1 MASFS
6 THTVF
11 NQVPPLED
19 YSLYETD
26 PALRAAVARRRG
38 GLGGRPRRP
47 WRLLGRAQTLAAGDE
62 ANRHP
67 PRLISYDRGGHRV
80 DQIDPSWR
88 LLMGGVVAR
97 GLQPCWAQPAPGA
110 QAARAAA

>member
-1 MASFS
+1 M
-6 THTVF
+6 
-11 NQVPPLED
+11 
-19 YSLYETD
+19 D
-26 PALRAAVARRRG
+26 PALRAAVAAKARG

-47 WRLLGRAQTLAAGDE
+47 WRLARRAQTLAAGDE

-80 DQIDPSWR
+80 DQIEFHPSWR

-97 GLQPCWAQPAPGA
+97 GLHSRAWRSRRRAPST
-110 QAARAAA
+110 ARAPPPT

>member
-26 PALRAAVARRRG
+26 PRCARRCARRRG
-38 GLGGRPRRP
+38 GLRGDLAAHGA
-47 WRLLGRAQTLAAGDE
+47 WLGRAQTLAAGDE

-80 DQIDPSWR
+80 DQIEFHPP
-88 LLMGGVVAR
+88 GG
-97 GLQPCWAQPAPGA
+97 C
-110 QAARAAA
+110 